1 MLRQFAGRT
10 VFDLAPKHAQC
21 FGNCLVWLY
30 RVLRVQTCY
39 AEIKKNGRPSELL
52 GRPEVNTQS
61 DVHLV

>member
-30 RVLRVQTCY
+30 RVLRVQICY
-39 AEIKKNGRPSELL
+39 AEIKNKWP
-52 GRPEVNTQS
+52 PERIARTA
-61 DVHLV
+61 